1 MSVLTS
7 PGNGVEA
14 RLANA
19 TPNQSLVG
27 TLRRA
32 CARALNV
39 CILDTLRLAALGRK
53 QTNVHDSS
61 IRRHTLASQGCCS
74 RGTPAGR

>member
-39 CILDTLRLAALGRK
+39 CILDTL
-53 QTNVHDSS
+53 
-61 IRRHTLASQGCCS
+61 IGCS
-74 RGTPAGR
+74 WLWTQLVDATPNL